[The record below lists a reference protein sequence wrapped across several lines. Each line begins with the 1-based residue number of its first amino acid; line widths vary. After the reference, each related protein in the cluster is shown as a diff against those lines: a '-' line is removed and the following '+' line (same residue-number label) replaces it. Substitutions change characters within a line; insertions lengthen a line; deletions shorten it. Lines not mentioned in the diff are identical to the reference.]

1 MSGCQDKPQPQF
13 IRVENGRFVGGS
25 ANSGYFVGANFWYG
39 ALLATEGPGR
49 DRDRL
54 CRELDRLK
62 ASGIGNLRVLVGSEG
77 NTGVISKVEPILQ
90 TAPGVYDDRALDGL
104 DFLMSELG
112 KRDMQAVLYLT
123 NAWEWSGG
131 YSQYLEWSGRGT
143 YPVPGLAGWDTFMA
157 YVRQFHEAEAT
168 DSCKILLEK
177 HIRHIVT
184 RTNRYTGRPYREDPA
199 IFSWQIANEPR
210 AFSDDNKERFF
221 AWVARTAKLIKQLDP
236 NHMVSTGSE
245 GEMGCEGDI
254 GLWRRIH
261 ALPEI
266 DYANIHIWPYNWRW
280 ISQENVGGDL
290 TAACEKTT
298 EYIRRHAEIAR
309 ELGKPLVIE
318 EFGYPRDSFA
328 FEPGSPTTAR
338 DAYYRHI
345 FEQVIRSAAAGDIV
359 AGCNFWGW
367 GGAARPYTSAGK
379 PATITAATR
388 HRKSRGLIRSSTTT
402 ILPCGRSRRQIA
414 RWASMHKRLRRH
426 PATEPRRPCSGS
438 CGKHPPGTGC
448 CSGSRTSP
456 FTAATG
462 PTGPAVAT

>member
-1 MSGCQDKPQPQF
+1 MKHLLTPLLGALTLSLSGCQDKPQPQF

-199 IFSWQIANEPR
+199 IFS
-210 AFSDDNKERFF
+210 
-221 AWVARTAKLIKQLDP
+221 
-236 NHMVSTGSE
+236 
-245 GEMGCEGDI
+245 
-254 GLWRRIH
+254 
-261 ALPEI
+261 
-266 DYANIHIWPYNWRW
+266 
-280 ISQENVGGDL
+280 
-290 TAACEKTT
+290 
-298 EYIRRHAEIAR
+298 
-309 ELGKPLVIE
+309 
-318 EFGYPRDSFA
+318 
-328 FEPGSPTTAR
+328 
-338 DAYYRHI
+338 
-345 FEQVIRSAAAGDIV
+345 
-359 AGCNFWGW
+359 
-367 GGAARPYTSAGK
+367 
-379 PATITAATR
+379 
-388 HRKSRGLIRSSTTT
+388 
-402 ILPCGRSRRQIA
+402 
-414 RWASMHKRLRRH
+414 
-426 PATEPRRPCSGS
+426 
-438 CGKHPPGTGC
+438 
-448 CSGSRTSP
+448 
-456 FTAATG
+456 
-462 PTGPAVAT
+462 